1 MPYIRRIT
9 GTDDNDIITVVEP
22 GRHHIYGLAGDDML
36 TGGADGDTLDGGDG
50 NDVLDG
56 GAGDDRLNGG
66 AGADTLIGGAG
77 ADTAQYSGS
86 SSGVKVSLV
95 SGLGSGGDAEGDT
108 LSGIENLIGSDF
120 ADKLTGDGVANDLFG
135 GDGNDSLYGG
145 GGDDRLSGDE
155 GADLLDGGAGI
166 DTADYSR
173 SFTAISIDLTTGT
186 VKGGDAQGDRFKSI
200 ENVTGSWGDDT
211 IVGDAGANVLNG
223 MFGND
228 LLFGGDG
235 DDTLDGSFD
244 NDTLEGGAGADT
256 IMGSFGID
264 TASYASSNGGVFV
277 NLMTGVAGG
286 GHARGDVLSGIENL
300 TGSAFNDMLGGSN
313 GDNVIHGGNG
323 HDTIRAGAG
332 VDQVWGGDGD
342 DLFVFN
348 QLDQPVN
355 VAGTNFEWIGDFTA
369 GGSVDEINL
378 VNAGT
383 GYTRLSDVLA
393 HSMEVQ
399 IDSKIGTL
407 IDLGPSGQVYLAD
420 VRMADLTSS
429 DFIFV

>member
-1 MPYIRRIT
+1 
-9 GTDDNDIITVVEP
+9 
-22 GRHHIYGLAGDDML
+22 
-36 TGGADGDTLDGGDG
+36 
-50 NDVLDG
+50 
-56 GAGDDRLNGG
+56 
-66 AGADTLIGGAG
+66 
-77 ADTAQYSGS
+77 
-86 SSGVKVSLV
+86 
-95 SGLGSGGDAEGDT
+95 
-108 LSGIENLIGSDF
+108 
-120 ADKLTGDGVANDLFG
+120 
-135 GDGNDSLYGG
+135 
-145 GGDDRLSGDE
+145 
-155 GADLLDGGAGI
+155 
-166 DTADYSR
+166 
-173 SFTAISIDLTTGT
+173 
-186 VKGGDAQGDRFKSI
+186 
-200 ENVTGSWGDDT
+200 
-211 IVGDAGANVLNG
+211 

-235 DDTLDGSFD
+235 DDILDGSFD

-264 TASYASSNGGVFV
+264 TASYASSNAGVFV

-300 TGSAFNDMLGGSN
+300 TGSAFNDSSA
-313 GDNVIHGGNG
+313 VR
-323 HDTIRAGAG
+323 TATTSSTAATATTPSAPVPAWIRSGAETEMTLRLQPARSAG
-332 VDQVWGGDGD
+332 QCRR
-342 DLFVFN
+342 N
-348 QLDQPVN
+348 QLRMDRRLHRRR
-355 VAGTNFEWIGDFTA
+355 IRR
-369 GGSVDEINL
+369 EINS